1 MNYNELKNKYQDFMT
16 YEPENH
22 SVKLNI
28 SSFRIDKYRGNHDE
42 FIQYIVFIIL
52 MIKEANIEKGS
63 LCEMNIDMKNV
74 TSKHFHPFFL
84 KKVLKP
90 LNIMLSNPQMNQ
102 DVLGKIYI
110 RNVGK
115 YGVILW
121 GIVKPLFHKDTIA
134 KMIITR

>member
-1 MNYNELKNKYQDFMT
+1 MNYNELENKYRDFII
-16 YEPENH
+16 YETESH
-22 SVKLNI
+22 SLKLNI
-28 SSFRIDKYRGNHDE
+28 SNFRIDKYRGNHDE
-42 FIQYIVFIIL
+42 FVQYIVFIL
-52 MIKEANIEKGS
+52 LRVKEANIEKSS
-63 LCEMNIDMKNV
+63 LCEMNVDMKNV

-90 LNIMLSNPQMNQ
+90 LNVMLNDPTMNEH
-102 DVLGKIYI
+102 VLGKIYI

-121 GIVKPLFHKDTIA
+121 GILKPLFHKDTIA